1 MAPAGNPRR
10 IDLIGMKVIRAR
22 SPRGLK
28 LTPARPR
35 GARAEGH
42 VQVSIRGT
50 HVQADHLPV
59 AEET

>member
-1 MAPAGNPRR
+1 M
-10 IDLIGMKVIRAR
+10 DLIGMKVIRAR